1 MSTFR
6 DISERKQAE
15 ERQHILQQVSNLVV
29 SSLDQQITLTE
40 VARLLVPSL
49 ADYCRIA
56 ILDEQHHIQEIAVN
70 HADPDKVTLVQ
81 ALYDQYKDE
90 AEPSYGVQKL
100 LRTGKPELISNV
112 SQDVLAHIQVHPD
125 MLEILRELALKSYM
139 GVPLIAHGRIIGA

>member
-70 HADPDKVTLVQ
+70 HADPDIVTLVQ

-100 LRTGKPELISNV
+100 LRTGKTELIYNV
-112 SQDVLAHIQVHPD
+112 AKDVMDHVYDYIY
-125 MLEILRELALKSYM
+125 MLEVLSVLVLLYSD
-139 GVPLIAHGRIIGA
+139 